1 MDPVA
6 IVAAA
11 TAVVSL
17 GYAVLSQRSVV
28 ARAEGRAQ
36 EQLAGHTTRIEK
48 YAADCRNDLDRA
60 AAALRVDLDRAIV
73 DQRRELLAV
82 SESLANFRKE
92 YRDNNIHFLDNW
104 QQVLDRLSKVEA
116 RRGNGPPGVL

>member
-11 TAVVSL
+11 TTVVSL

-28 ARAEGRAQ
+28 ARAEGRSQ
-36 EQLAGHTTRIEK
+36 QQLTTHTATIEK
-48 YAADCRNDLDRA
+48 YAADCRADLDRA
-60 AAALRVDLDRAIV
+60 VEDFRLNLDRAIV

-116 RRGNGPPGVL
+116 RRNGPAAL